1 MTRREPLGD
10 VDRRTML
17 LDEMSDAEI
26 DEMARS
32 EIPPEHRYSVSEI
45 AD

>member
-1 MTRREPLGD
+1 MMGRQPPADGD
-10 VDRRTML
+10 RWTML

-32 EIPPEHRYSVSEI
+32 EIPLEHRYGVWEI

>member
-1 MTRREPLGD
+1 MTGHEPPED

-17 LDEMSDAEI
+17 LDEMSEVEI